1 MAIISAEDA
10 TQLREIFA
18 QQLTRDVT
26 LVHYTQRESRII
38 VPGVVPCATCRDNLQ
53 LLDELVA
60 LDDHLRLETHD
71 FKAEADLAASAGI
84 DKIPATVVRGADGGE
99 RARFFGVPAGYEFT
113 TLLEDILEVGG
124 AGSQLSPQSASAL
137 AGLEGDVHIQVFV
150 TPTCPYCPAAV
161 RMGHA
166 LALASEKVTADM
178 VMSTEFPHVSQRYGV
193 MAVPKVV
200 INETRAFEG
209 ALPEDQF
216 VQQVVA
222 ASSGADAPEV
232 TLAGE

>member
-1 MAIISAEDA
+1 MAIISEQDA
-10 TQLREIFA
+10 AQLRDLFA
-18 QQLTRDVT
+18 EQLTRDVT
-26 LVHYTQRESRII
+26 IVHYTQHESRII
-38 VPGVVPCATCRDNLQ
+38 VPGVVPCATCRDNLT
-53 LLDELVA
+53 LLEELVA
-60 LDDHLRLETHD
+60 LDDHLHLEVHD
-71 FKAEADLAASAGI
+71 FKAEAELAAQHGI
-84 DKIPATVVRGADGGE
+84 EKIPATVVRGADGGE

-124 AGSQLSPQSASAL
+124 AGSQLSAKSASAI

-150 TPTCPYCPAAV
+150 TPTCPYCPVAV

-166 LALASEKVTADM
+166 LALASERVTADM

-209 ALPEDQF
+209 ALPEEQF
-216 VQQVVA
+216 VEQVVA
-222 ASSGADAPEV
+222 AASGADVPAG
-232 TLAGE
+232 TLTAD

>member
-60 LDDHLRLETHD
+60 LDGHLRLETHD

-137 AGLEGDVHIQVFV
+137 AGLKGDVHIQVFV

>member
-1 MAIISAEDA
+1 MGIIGAEDA
-10 TQLREIFA
+10 AQLKDVFA

-53 LLDELVA
+53 LLEELVEFS
-60 LDDHLRLETHD
+60 DHLALEVHD
-71 FKAEADLAASAGI
+71 FKGEAELAADAGI
-84 DKIPATVVRGADGGE
+84 DKIPATVVRAADGGE
-99 RARFFGVPAGYEFT
+99 RARFFGVPSGYEFT

-124 AGSQLSPQSASAL
+124 GGSQLSPKTEAAL

-166 LALASEKVTADM
+166 LALASPRVTADM
-178 VMSTEFPHVSQRYGV
+178 VMATEFPHISQRYAV

-200 INETRAFEG
+200 VNETRSFEG
-209 ALPEDQF
+209 VMAEELF
-216 VQQVVA
+216 VEQVVNA
-222 ASSGADAPEV
+222 ASGAEAPTGALSV
-232 TLAGE
+232 D